1 MGVHSVIEPS
11 AQERSNWAPRLAS
24 LSRFS
29 EPVVL
34 ILVGSVG
41 VVDGW
46 RVITTKAD
54 TPGGVAAGGWIA
66 ALGALLA
73 AGVCIHIVLDV
84 LRGPPTEAT
93 EASDARIKP
102 PAIALIML
110 LLYVA
115 LMPPLGYVLA
125 TALFMAAYLRIFGRY
140 GPLTTTAIAI
150 PFAAGSGWLWSALN
164 MTLPQGILP
173 WP

>member
-1 MGVHSVIEPS
+1 MNAS
-11 AQERSNWAPRLAS
+11 APQQKDASRRETAS
-24 LSRFS
+24 LARFL

-34 ILVGSVG
+34 IVVGGAG

-46 RVITTKAD
+46 RIITTKSE
-54 TPGGVAAGGWIA
+54 TPGGVEAGGWIA
-66 ALGALLA
+66 VLGAMLVAGACIQIARDVFRRTEA
-73 AGVCIHIVLDV
+73 A
-84 LRGPPTEAT
+84 PPTEP
-93 EASDARIKP
+93 DALFKP
-102 PAIALIML
+102 PAIALVLL

-125 TALFMAAYLRIFGRY
+125 TALFTAAYLRIFGQY
-140 GPLTTTAIAI
+140 GPLTIAAIAI
-150 PFAAGSGWLWSALN
+150 PFAAATGWLWSALN

>member
-1 MGVHSVIEPS
+1 MIEPS
-11 AQERSNWAPRLAS
+11 PQEENISGRLPAS
-24 LSRFS
+24 LARFI
-29 EPVVL
+29 EPAVL
-34 ILVGSVG
+34 ILAGGAG

-46 RVITTKAD
+46 RVITTKAE

-66 ALGALLA
+66 ALGALLV
-73 AGVCIHIVLDV
+73 AGACIHIVLDV
-84 LRGPPTEAT
+84 LRGSDVESP

-102 PAIALIML
+102 PAIALVML

-125 TALFMAAYLRIFGRY
+125 TALFTAAYLRIFGRY
-140 GPLTTTAIAI
+140 GPLTTAAIAI
-150 PFAAGSGWLWSALN
+150 PFAAGSGWLWSVLN